1 MKGKF
6 KALAVYLAVAFVFCL
21 ASPSFATVT
30 LPSTGVDV
38 SEYIDAA
45 ILAVGVV
52 AASAIGGFCAY
63 TILKRGIR
71 WIRTALT

>member
-1 MKGKF
+1 MKGLYRV
-6 KALAVYLAVAFVFCL
+6 LAGYLAVAFVFCL

-30 LPSTGVDV
+30 LPSTGVEV
-38 SEYIDAA
+38 SDYIDAA
-45 ILAVGVV
+45 ILAIGGV
-52 AASAIGGFCAY
+52 AASAIGGFVAY